1 MEQAGAYFPHDEFYD
16 ASMRDTIA
24 EISKRARPLATIASE
39 SPLLA
44 SYYAQ
49 GQNRTDLVCVSLS
62 DPDGLKKLNVG
73 DFVIIARGR
82 RYFSNDAL
90 ISSLATAK
98 PDFQMFLGEV
108 RSVDVYVLTDATLKP
123 VQSAMQ
129 ARSRAM
135 QTRSLKM

>member
-24 EISKRARPLATIASE
+24 EISKRARPSATIASE
-39 SPLLA
+39 SPLVA

-49 GQNRTDLVCVSLS
+49 SQNRADLVCVSLS
-62 DPDGLKKLNVG
+62 DPEGLKKLTVG

-90 ISSLATAK
+90 ISSLTTTAT
-98 PDFQMFLGEV
+98 PDFQLFLGEV
-108 RSVDVYVLTDATLKP
+108 RSVDVYVLTDATLRT
-123 VQSAMQ
+123 VQTAMQ
-129 ARSRAM
+129 ARSAGHDKP
-135 QTRSLKM
+135 LKT